1 MAAPD
6 LAVPPR
12 TLLYAVGVRAR
23 LNRQADEVGLGRQ
36 IPKYGLVQLLSETLA
51 DALSSTPA
59 EHGRQLRAVCA
70 VCQRWKPVTLHWSP
84 EARRAQVPCG
94 LVDPRR
100 DLVLACRQCAC
111 SQLELDN
118 LN

>member
-36 IPKYGLVQLLSETLA
+36 IPKYGLVQLLADTLP

-59 EHGRQLRAVCA
+59 RHGRQPRAVCA

-84 EARRAQVPCG
+84 EALRAQAPEG
-94 LVDPRR
+94 AVDPWR
-100 DLVLACRQCAC
+100 DLLLACRHCAC
-111 SQLELDN
+111 NQLDIVN